1 MHPSMSQA
9 ISQQRQADI
18 ARRAE
23 RHVRLY
29 GDLPAPRG
37 RSWDTRLGWALIR
50 VGLRLLG
57 DDARGATV
65 TVATA
70 GSPGC

>member
-9 ISQQRQADI
+9 ISQQREADI

-29 GDLPAPRG
+29 GELPAARG
-37 RSWDTRLGWALIR
+37 RSWDTRLGWTLIR
-50 VGLRLLG
+50 VGLRLVG
-57 DDARGATV
+57 DSARGGTV
-65 TVATA
+65 EVATA
-70 GSPGC
+70 GTPGC